1 VTFTAAI
8 NVSGNPN
15 KLQRKDKMEAKYEE
29 VSEQRSW
36 RCSSWFAGL
45 TSFVFIV
52 LQSACTA
59 VLAIS
64 SLRLVIGLT
73 SLAAASIIPRF
84 IFSIHAARFRIPMM
98 IVAVLGSMI
107 NLYVLWRLRSLRSRP
122 AAQWR
127 IQPISDKQ
135 RRSEIIQVAL
145 AVVTLMLIVV
155 ESLIHHRWHG
165 SF

>member
-1 VTFTAAI
+1 M
-8 NVSGNPN
+8 SGDS
-15 KLQRKDKMEAKYEE
+15 RKVHREDKMEQYYEE
-29 VSEQRSW
+29 VHERESW
-36 RCSSWFAGL
+36 RRSSWFAGL
-45 TSFVFIV
+45 TSFFFIM

-64 SLRLVIGLT
+64 GLRLVIGLT

-84 IFSIHAARFRIPMM
+84 IFSIHAARFRVPMM
-98 IVAVLGSMI
+98 IVAVLGSLI

-127 IQPISDKQ
+127 VKPVSYKQ
-135 RRSEIIQVAL
+135 RRSEIFQVAL
-145 AVVTLMLIVV
+145 AVVTLVLIVV